1 MAGSLVLIDSATA
14 SNSATV
20 TLGGTDWDNTYN
32 VYMVSNNNVVCQTDT
47 QGLLF
52 RLLDTSNNPLTAS
65 SYEVAWTVMRANTT
79 PENAYGNNAFFMGV
93 DNYIG
98 TGTGEVANGTHYIF
112 NANNASE
119 YTMITQTTAYV
130 NNSAQLRGMH
140 GGGVFESA
148 EATKG
153 AAQYDRKNKIIRLD
167 RKFLQTKLAEKAW
180 TAMRELIEVIDGEKI
195 TSKAENLPADSFNTY
210 NEFEKFVIEHEYQHS
225 LYSRKDFNNDFPNVT
240 KGEYETA
247 INNRALAAIQQ
258 SLQESTEVS
267 YKLDG
272 SNLRLLE
279 SELDVHTLSVVFPAA
294 INADGTVKTGEAADA
309 AIGKLGKFLKV
320 CS

>member
-1 MAGSLVLIDSATA
+1 MSSLVLIDSATA

-79 PENAYGNNAFFMGV
+79 PENAYENGTFLFGV

-153 AAQYDRKNKIIRLD
+153 VQFYMNSGNIVSGE
-167 RKFLQTKLAEKAW
+167 FKLYGIK
-180 TAMRELIEVIDGEKI
+180 K
-195 TSKAENLPADSFNTY
+195 
-210 NEFEKFVIEHEYQHS
+210 
-225 LYSRKDFNNDFPNVT
+225 
-240 KGEYETA
+240 
-247 INNRALAAIQQ
+247 
-258 SLQESTEVS
+258 
-267 YKLDG
+267 
-272 SNLRLLE
+272 
-279 SELDVHTLSVVFPAA
+279 
-294 INADGTVKTGEAADA
+294 
-309 AIGKLGKFLKV
+309 
-320 CS
+320 